1 MHLCYVTF
9 FFPSHSG
16 HFLLP
21 SISEK
26 CNLIAAC
33 VCPSLS
39 VFGVGLGSRFY
50 RIMDS
55 PFGSNLGEIKHVPCR
70 GILKIVIVL
79 GTGRLVMPRNLVYTL
94 KPAAVAVVLKSM
106 KENSDGVLH
115 TYVTLFVCVCMG
127 LSCSA
132 HSHRHTWRQ
141 SGRFGVKGFHF
152 VR

>member
-1 MHLCYVTF
+1 MNVIVYTRKKVCLSAHNEFRTFLKTRARRLRRHCVCGCNLSYLLSCLVGLVRLCNVPF

-39 VFGVGLGSRFY
+39 VFDVGLGSRFY

-55 PFGSNLGEIKHVPCR
+55 PFGSNLAEIKHDPFR
-70 GILKIVIVL
+70 GILKIVMV
-79 GTGRLVMPRNLVYTL
+79 
-94 KPAAVAVVLKSM
+94 S
-106 KENSDGVLH
+106 ED
-115 TYVTLFVCVCMG
+115 
-127 LSCSA
+127 
-132 HSHRHTWRQ
+132 
-141 SGRFGVKGFHF
+141 
-152 VR
+152 